1 MRLITLQNFN
11 VSNRFF
17 AAKFHHRHFQT
28 IMRIAPDLGFN
39 LAIKRHNAIGDGAVN
54 AFHAA
59 ALQLL
64 HQMVLRGQRFGNHH
78 QAAGVFIQAVHD
90 ACARHLRQLGR
101 MGEQAVEQRARPVAC
116 GGVHHQACRF
126 VEHQHAVVFVHN
138 IQRHG
143 FGRVGLRFLA
153 GLNIHRQLLAAD
165 ELGFGRGG
173 LPVAQHFAVF
183 YPTGD
188 AAARIIG
195 QHFGERGIKA
205 QPRQID
211 GNA

>member
-1 MRLITLQNFN
+1 M
-11 VSNRFF
+11 
-17 AAKFHHRHFQT
+17 
-28 IMRIAPDLGFN
+28 
-39 LAIKRHNAIGDGAVN
+39 
-54 AFHAA
+54 
-59 ALQLL
+59 
-64 HQMVLRGQRFGNHH
+64 HH
-78 QAAGVFIQAVHD
+78 QA
-90 ACARHLRQLGR
+90 R
-101 MGEQAVEQRARPVAC
+101 
-116 GGVHHQACRF
+116 RF

-153 GLNIHRQLLAAD
+153 GLDVHLQMFAAD
-165 ELGFGRGG
+165 EFGFGLRD
-173 LPVAQHFAVF
+173 LLVAQHFAVF

-188 AAARIIG
+188 AVARIIG